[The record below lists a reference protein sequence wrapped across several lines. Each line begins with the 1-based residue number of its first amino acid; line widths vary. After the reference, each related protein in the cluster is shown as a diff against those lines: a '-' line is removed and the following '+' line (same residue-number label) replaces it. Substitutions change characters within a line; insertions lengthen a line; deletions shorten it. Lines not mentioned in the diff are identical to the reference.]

1 MLSFLLFQ
9 SVVKFLEDSFV
20 GGGVGV
26 YLMTLMIL
34 SFDFSDLSTLFC
46 LFPPSLIFSN
56 YPIVD
61 FVRSS

>member
-1 MLSFLLFQ
+1 M
-9 SVVKFLEDSFV
+9 KFSEDSFV
-20 GGGVGV
+20 GGGEGV

-34 SFDFSDLSTLFC
+34 SFDFSDLSTLLC

-61 FVRSS
+61 FVRNS